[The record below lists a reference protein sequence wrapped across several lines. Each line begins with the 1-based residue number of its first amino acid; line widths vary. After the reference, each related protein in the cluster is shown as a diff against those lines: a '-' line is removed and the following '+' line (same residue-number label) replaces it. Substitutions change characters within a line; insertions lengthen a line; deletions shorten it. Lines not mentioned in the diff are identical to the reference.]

1 MNKFIGPAMM
11 VLALVSMFVP
21 WDKLNLG
28 PGVPVDIPAVQTPDT
43 VVSAL
48 KTGFENKKSEAATW
62 AGLLSGL
69 ARVVEQDADHPKT
82 PRLATMA
89 DIDSLR
95 KWVVSAPPVP
105 VDGGQVIGQ
114 ALGPELEKL
123 GTGVEPLD
131 QDGRRQKVVQLFD
144 GAAYVLQGLAK

>member
-1 MNKFIGPAMM
+1 MNKLGGILLIGGAI
-11 VLALVSMFVP
+11 AWLVMGQVS
-21 WDKLNLG
+21 LG
-28 PGVPVDIPAVQTPDT
+28 PGVPVDLPEVQVPDQ
-43 VVSAL
+43 VSKTL
-48 KTGFENKKSEAATW
+48 KDGFKDKKSEAATW

-69 ARVVEQDADHPKT
+69 ARVIEQDADHPKT
-82 PRLATMA
+82 PRLSTMS
-89 DIDSLR
+89 DVDSLR

-114 ALGPELEKL
+114 ALGPELESL

-131 QDGRRQKVVQLFD
+131 ADGRRQKVVQLLD